1 MANSYEEKRL
11 DEQATLVRFI
21 AKVAGA
27 ALGVILVV
35 SLLLGSFFTV
45 DQGEVAVI
53 TRFGAIIDV
62 AGPGLHGK
70 LPWISDVQRLSTRTQ
85 SVTWERTIED
95 KQVHDSTLASYSHDQ
110 QAANLSVKVTYRLKS
125 DPASAKELYA
135 TYRHLETFSERVL
148 IPRTMQGVKTVFGQY
163 TAAGVIQQRAKF
175 NVDIDSAVRTAIEG
189 GLEGRPSP
197 AVIEAV
203 TVHNIDFSD
212 AYEHA
217 VEQRMKAEVEVA
229 QVAQNLERERKTAE
243 IVVVQAKAKA
253 DSQLAVAR
261 AQAEA
266 TKIQGE
272 AEAKAIRARSEALQ
286 SNPALVS
293 LTLAEKWNGVLPT
306 TMVPGGSVPF
316 LGVK

>member
-1 MANSYEEKRL
+1 MANDYAESERAERNALTK
-11 DEQATLVRFI
+11 LV
-21 AKVAGA
+21 AKLVGGVGA
-27 ALGVILVV
+27 VLAL

-70 LPWISDVQRLSTRTQ
+70 MPWVSDVQRLSTRTQ
-85 SVTWERTIED
+85 SVTWERTVVD
-95 KQVHDSTLASYSHDQ
+95 NKVQDATLASYSHDQ
-110 QAANLSVKVTYRLKS
+110 QAASLSVKVTYRLKS
-125 DPASAKELYA
+125 DPTSAKELYA
-135 TYRHLETFSERVL
+135 TYRYLETFSERVL

-175 NVDIDSAVRTAIEG
+175 NIDIDAAVRAAIEG

-203 TVHNIDFSD
+203 TIHNIDFSD
-212 AYEHA
+212 VYEHA

-243 IVVVQAKAKA
+243 IVVVQAQAKA
-253 DSQLAVAR
+253 NAQLAEAK
-261 AQAEA
+261 ANAEA
-266 TKIQGE
+266 VRITGE

-316 LGVK
+316 IGVK